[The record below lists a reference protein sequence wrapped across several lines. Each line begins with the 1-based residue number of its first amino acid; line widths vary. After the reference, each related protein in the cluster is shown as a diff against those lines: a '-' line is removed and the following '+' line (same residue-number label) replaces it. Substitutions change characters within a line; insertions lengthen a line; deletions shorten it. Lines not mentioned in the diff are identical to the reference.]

1 MSLRL
6 CIIKVFTI
14 VCNVELGRWYL
25 CGGFIR
31 LLCKLSLETISN
43 ELQNT
48 QEVIEFMFKSYPRKV
63 FSAAE

>member
-14 VCNVELGRWYL
+14 VCNVELGGWYL
-25 CGGFIR
+25 CSGFIR